1 MAGIQNTII
10 FSQGE
15 RLQVSSSQDISEMQT
30 DVTDVSRINYSG
42 NPEGVISANPSSI
55 CHDPASGN
63 FYLKQSGTGNT
74 GWALL
79 SPGGGGGVT
88 EYFSSYL
95 GSPTAFLTG
104 DNTIVPLVCD
114 GIITNTSS
122 SYNPATGVYTAP
134 SAGQYAFQ
142 HTLAFNGGDA
152 LTLNYLTLWNGSG
165 YSTRGFQITPVPQSG
180 GDTIIFS
187 AAIFCQL
194 GMGDTMAVSALSG
207 GTNKNVRLYGAAP
220 SGFAVTCTFSGQ
232 KLA

>member
-1 MAGIQNTII
+1 MAGIENNIL
-10 FSQGE
+10 FGGGFK
-15 RLQVSSSQDISEMQT
+15 LQTSSVRDISDMQRLS
-30 DVTDVSRINYSG
+30 TDVSTVNYPGDPNG
-42 NPEGVISANPSSI
+42 NVAANPSSI
-55 CHDPASGN
+55 SHDPTTGN
-63 FYLKQSGTGNT
+63 VYFKTSGTGNT
-74 GWALL
+74 GWTLVPM
-79 SPGGGGGVT
+79 SGGGGVT

-114 GIITNTSS
+114 GIITNSSS

-142 HTLAFNGGDA
+142 HTVCFNGGDA
-152 LTLNYLTLWNGSG
+152 LTINYLTLWNGSG
-165 YSTRGFQITPVPQSG
+165 YSTRGFQISPVPQSS

-220 SGFAVTCTFSGQ
+220 TGFASTCTFSGQ

>member
-1 MAGIQNTII
+1 MAGIQNTIV
-10 FSQGE
+10 FSQGQK
-15 RLQVSSSQDISEMQT
+15 LQESTAQDIDEMQGLA
-30 DVTDVSRINYSG
+30 TDVSTINYTG

-55 CHDPASGN
+55 CHDPVAGVI
-63 FYLKQSGTGNT
+63 YLKQTGTGNT
-74 GWALL
+74 GWTALT
-79 SPGGGGGVT
+79 PGGGGGVT

-114 GIITNTSS
+114 GIITNSSS

-142 HTLAFNGGDA
+142 HTVCFNGGDA
-152 LTLNYLTLWNGSG
+152 LTLNYLTLWNGSS

-220 SGFAVTCTFSGQ
+220 SSFATTCTFSGQ